1 MGTSGST
8 ECGVPQITFR
18 IRTHVAASASEW
30 MLEVDLLALVAT
42 DQACWRDSTL
52 ARDIVGFVVHAARFM
67 SASSPTLIA
76 LLHGPDQPGLVARV
90 AGWIFERGGNILH
103 ADQHRDMEAG
113 VFFQRV
119 EWEPAMAGAGENALA
134 VAEAD
139 FTAFA
144 RSKLGMHVR
153 VLSSADRPRVAVFV
167 SKADHCFHDLVLR
180 WKSGDYA
187 CDLVGV
193 VSNHTELAEAAR
205 GYGLPFVHIPVT
217 SANKV
222 AAEAKQLAL
231 LKELRAELV
240 ILARYMQVLSAD
252 FLAAFGAP
260 VINIHHSFLP
270 AFAGGRPYHQAHA
283 RGVKLI
289 GATAHYATR
298 DLDEGPIIHQD
309 VARVTHRHDVEDL
322 VRKGRDLERLV
333 LAQAVR
339 WHLEGRVLVYGNKT
353 VVFD

>member
-1 MGTSGST
+1 MSS
-8 ECGVPQITFR
+8 
-18 IRTHVAASASEW
+18 SA
-30 MLEVDLLALVAT
+30 DTLV
-42 DQACWRDSTL
+42 
-52 ARDIVGFVVHAARFM
+52 
-67 SASSPTLIA
+67 A

-119 EWEPAMAGAGENALA
+119 EWVPQSGG
-134 VAEAD
+134 
-139 FTAFA
+139 
-144 RSKLGMHVR
+144 
-153 VLSSADRPRVAVFV
+153 SSADGEAFRAFAASLGMQARVSSSAQRARVAVFV
-167 SKADHCFHDLVLR
+167 SKADHCFHDLALR
-180 WKSGDYA
+180 WRAGEFA
-187 CDLVGV
+187 GELVAV
-193 VSNHTELAEAAR
+193 ISNHPDLREAAQ
-205 GYGLPFVHIPVT
+205 GYGLPYHHVPLT
-217 SANKV
+217 AETKA
-222 AAEAKQLAL
+222 AAEARQIAL
-231 LKELRAELV
+231 LKELSVDLV
-240 ILARYMQVLSAD
+240 VLARYMQVLSAD
-252 FLAAFGAP
+252 FLERWARP

-309 VARVTHRHDVEDL
+309 VTRVTHRQGVDDL
-322 VRKGRDLERLV
+322 IRMGRDLEKRV

-339 WHLEGRVLVYGNKT
+339 WHLDARVLAYGNKT